1 VAPMRSYT
9 VIGVG
14 AIGGYYGARLQQAG
28 LDVRFVARSD
38 AEHLRQHGL
47 RVDSPEGDALLEVE
61 VHTDAASV
69 PQSDVVV
76 VAVKTTASPA
86 VLPLVA
92 ELAGPATTVM
102 VMQNGLGVDAPFA
115 AAAPGSTVLGAM
127 CFMCSNKVGPGHV
140 VHLDE
145 GAVTIGEYR
154 ADGSAAGVTGTVE
167 AVMAD
172 LQAAGVSTSPVADL
186 ETGRWRKLVWNIPFN
201 GLSVALDAGTDELL
215 ADPATRA
222 RAATLMQEVVVAAE
236 ACGHGFDPAFAD
248 RMMATTESMT
258 PYKPSMKLDF
268 EAGRPLELDA
278 IYAAPLAAADAVG
291 CAMPETQ
298 TLLNELRELDG
309 AARDLRPDGGP
320 GGTSRATAS

>member
-1 VAPMRSYT
+1 MRSYT
-9 VIGVG
+9 VVGVG

-28 LDVRFVARSD
+28 LEVRFVARSD
-38 AEHLRQHGL
+38 AEHLRRHGL
-47 RVDSPEGDALLEVE
+47 RVDSPEGDALLDVE

-69 PQSDVVV
+69 PASDVVV
-76 VAVKTTASPA
+76 VAVKTTATTA
-86 VLPLVA
+86 VLPLVS
-92 ELAGPATTVM
+92 ELAGPGSTVV

-115 AAAPGSTVLGAM
+115 AVAPASTILGAM
-127 CFMCSNKVGPGHV
+127 CFMCCNKVGPGHV

-145 GAVTIGEYR
+145 GAVTLGQHR
-154 ADGSAAGVTGTVE
+154 ADGSAAGVTDAVE
-167 AVMAD
+167 LVMAD

-222 RAATLMQEVVVAAE
+222 RASALMAEVVAAAD
-236 ACGHGFDPAFAD
+236 ACGHGFDPSFAD
-248 RMMATTESMT
+248 RMMTNTESKT

-278 IYAAPLAAADAVG
+278 IYAAPLAAADAAG

-298 TLLNELRELDG
+298 ALLGELRELDPG
-309 AARDLRPDGGP
+309 RRGVSSDRGP
-320 GGTSRATAS
+320 GGTSRATTS